1 MSNKVVIL
9 SDSTCDLGE
18 DLLKKYKEYEPK
30 HDTYKFIESV
40 DEVDGL
46 FVIPELQT
54 KIEEQP
60 MVKKLIPNTRK
71 DD

>member
-1 MSNKVVIL
+1 MGVVQI
-9 SDSTCDLGE
+9 
-18 DLLKKYKEYEPK
+18 
-30 HDTYKFIESV
+30 FIAIVNVNEFTIAAPIEKESV

-54 KIEEQP
+54 KIEEQQ

>member
-1 MSNKVVIL
+1 M
-9 SDSTCDLGE
+9 
-18 DLLKKYKEYEPK
+18 

-54 KIEEQP
+54 KIEEQQ

>member
-1 MSNKVVIL
+1 MKDQKNLKKRWYTTIYRFI
-9 SDSTCDLGE
+9 
-18 DLLKKYKEYEPK
+18 KKYKEYEPM

-54 KIEEQP
+54 KIEEQQ

>member
-1 MSNKVVIL
+1 MN
-9 SDSTCDLGE
+9 
-18 DLLKKYKEYEPK
+18 LLKKYKEYEPK

-40 DEVDGL
+40 HEVDGL